1 MTTGEREVR
10 ESFWRAIS
18 SGAISL
24 LEYRKTRSKAK
35 HIKPIDFLYRYLRY
49 NALFEFDI
57 FCALVDL
64 PINRNPVYREFYD
77 KYDEKDKKLIR
88 LEHKRNMLLSKEAD
102 VSDIEVEIEFLKK
115 NRMRNALLEIPR
127 GCLKSTFLIARSNW
141 RYLRDVIIRKRTP
154 TIVMLHGDIDKAS
167 ENLELVRANF
177 ARASIQELYYDVL
190 EMTQDTRRTIR
201 FRDESKLKRK
211 ENHFQVG
218 SVNSEMGGKHFT
230 YFMVD
235 DWHLDK
241 NCNSVE
247 KNNANKKAF
256 YKIFSLDDRSGYMQM
271 EMVGTEYWD
280 DSLYVDLKKKSN
292 FFYICKPAYDVDNDI
307 YNFPE
312 VLDEE
317 ELAFL
322 KETLP
327 PGEYNSQY
335 QMTAYSRDQELNLV
349 ENNDFLFAFKDE
361 QAPAGIEHIDI
372 TRAEFMRH
380 AGIITSKDPSYSKI
394 NKSSRDATVTAG
406 VLNGV
411 TYYIDEFRTTGGR
424 TEEIYQ
430 YLKQQVARNKS
441 DVVIVDSQAYQFNTA
456 LDFRDWLDRD
466 GLEVQNFIM
475 YKKPKIDTKGKVE
488 TAIYFL
494 QGKFPFQIRVH
505 YSLKH
510 LIAEIRREET
520 TFDFIDTMVQV
531 ASIRPSFIELY
542 GGKDEEDEYSLDYN
556 KYIDRSEEVA
566 SITGY

>member
-10 ESFWRAIS
+10 ESFWRAVS

-24 LEYRKTRSKAK
+24 LEYRKTRAKAK
-35 HIKPIDFLYRYLRY
+35 QIKAVDFMYRYLRY
-49 NALFEFDI
+49 NALFYFDV

-64 PINRNPVYREFYD
+64 PIDRNPVYREFYN
-77 KYDEKDKKLIR
+77 KYDENDINLI
-88 LEHKRNMLLSKEAD
+88 LTEHKRNIFAARKKD
-102 VSDIEVEIEFLKK
+102 VSTLTVEIERLKK
-115 NRMRNALLEIPR
+115 KRTRNALLEIPR

-154 TIVMLHGDIDKAS
+154 TIIMLHGDIDKAS

-177 ARASIQELYYDVL
+177 KSPAIQELYYDVL
-190 EMTQDTRRTIR
+190 ETTQDTRRTIR

-218 SVNSEMGGKHFT
+218 SVNSELGGKHFT

-241 NCNSVE
+241 NSNSPE
-247 KNNANKKAF
+247 KNEANKKAF
-256 YKIFSLDDRSGYMQM
+256 YKLFSLDDRSGYMQM

-280 DSLYVDLKKKSN
+280 DSIYVDLKQKQN
-292 FFYICKPAYDVDNDI
+292 FFYVCKPAYDIDNDV
-307 YNFPE
+307 YNFEE
-312 VLDEE
+312 VIDKDE
-317 ELAFL
+317 LNFL
-322 KETLP
+322 RETLP
-327 PGEYNSQY
+327 PREFNSQY
-335 QMTAYSRDQELNLV
+335 QMVSYSRDQELKLV
-349 ENNDFLFAFKDE
+349 DNNDFLFAFKDE
-361 QAPAGIEHIDI
+361 TPPIGVQQLDI
-372 TRAEFMRH
+372 TRDEFMKH

-406 VLNGV
+406 VLGGV

-430 YLKQQVARNKS
+430 HLKRQVARNRS

-456 LDFRDWLDRD
+456 LDFKDWLDRD
-466 GLEVQNFIM
+466 GLEVQKFIM

-488 TAIYFL
+488 TAVYFL
-494 QGKFPFQIRVH
+494 SGKFPHQIRVH
-505 YSLKH
+505 HSLKY

-520 TFDFIDTMVQV
+520 TLDFIDTMVQV
-531 ASIRPSFIELY
+531 ASVRPAWIELY
-542 GGKDEEDEYSLDYN
+542 GGKEDEREEYSPTG
-556 KYIDRSEEVA
+556 IMDRVEEV
-566 SITGY
+566 SSVTGY

>member
-1 MTTGEREVR
+1 MTTGELEVT
-10 ESFWRAIS
+10 EAFDRAVK

-24 LEYRKTRSKAK
+24 KDYNAKKAK
-35 HIKPIDFLYRYLRY
+35 VPHIKDMDFMYRFLRY
-49 NALFEFDI
+49 NALFFFDV

-64 PINRNPVYREFYD
+64 PIDRNPVYREFYD
-77 KYDEKDKKLIR
+77 KYDEKDEKLIL
-88 LEHKRNMLLSKEAD
+88 LEHKRNIFEIKKQD
-102 VSDIEVEIEFLKK
+102 VSEIEIEIELLKK
-115 NRMRNALLEIPR
+115 KRTRNALLEIPR

-177 ARASIQELYYDVL
+177 TRPAIQELYYDVL

-201 FRDESKLKRK
+201 FKDESKLKRK

-241 NCNSVE
+241 NSNSPE
-247 KNNANKKAF
+247 KNEANKKSF
-256 YKIFSLDDRSGYMQM
+256 YKLFSLDDRSGYMQM

-280 DSLYVDLKKKSN
+280 DSLYVDLKQKSN
-292 FFYICKPAYDVDNDI
+292 FFYICRPAYDIDKDK
-307 YNFPE
+307 YNFEE
-312 VLDEE
+312 VIDKDELD
-317 ELAFL
+317 FL

-327 PGEYNSQY
+327 PREFNSQY

-349 ENNDFLFAFKDE
+349 DGNDFLFAFKE
-361 QAPAGIEHIDI
+361 EAAPVGIEHLDI
-372 TRAEFMRH
+372 TKEEFMRN

-430 YLKQQVARNKS
+430 HLKRQVAKNRS

-456 LDFRDWLDRD
+456 LDFRDWLERD

-494 QGKFPFQIRVH
+494 SGKFPHQIRVH
-505 YSLKH
+505 HSLKH

-542 GGKDEEDEYSLDYN
+542 GGKEDEEDYFDN
-556 KYIDRSEEVA
+556 NNIDRSEEVA

>member
-1 MTTGEREVR
+1 MTTGELEVR
-10 ESFWRAIS
+10 ESFWRAVS
-18 SGAISL
+18 SGAIDIR
-24 LEYRKTRSKAK
+24 EYLKTRRTVPKISS
-35 HIKPIDFLYRYLRY
+35 IDFLYRYLRY
-49 NALFEFDI
+49 NALFDFNI

-64 PINRNPVYREFYD
+64 PIDRNPVYREFYD
-77 KYDEKDKKLIR
+77 KYDEKDSKLIR
-88 LEHKRNMLLSKEAD
+88 LEHKRNILLIKNVD
-102 VSDIEVEIEFLKK
+102 ISDIESEIEVLKK
-115 NRMRNALLEIPR
+115 KRTRNALLEIPR

-141 RYLRDVIIRKRTP
+141 KYLRDVIIRKRTP
-154 TIVMLHGDIDKAS
+154 TIIMLHGDIDKAS

-177 ARASIQELYYDVL
+177 KSPVIQELYYDVL
-190 EMTQDTRRTIR
+190 EMTQDTKRTIR
-201 FRDESKLKRK
+201 FKDESKLKRK
-211 ENHFQVG
+211 ENHLQVG

-230 YFMVD
+230 YWMVD

-241 NCNSVE
+241 NSNSPE
-247 KNNANKKAF
+247 KNQMNKKAF
-256 YKIFSLDDRSGYMQM
+256 YKLFSLDDRSGYSQM

-280 DSLYVDLKKKSN
+280 DGLYVELKQKPN
-292 FFYICKPAYDVDNDI
+292 FFYVCKPAYDINTDT

-312 VLDEE
+312 VLDKE
-317 ELAFL
+317 ELDFL

-327 PGEYNSQY
+327 PQEYNSQY

-349 ENNDFLFAFKDE
+349 DNNDFLFAFKDE
-361 QAPAGIEHIDI
+361 EAPVGVERIDI
-372 TRAEFMRH
+372 TKAEFMRE

-430 YLKQQVARNKS
+430 YLKQQVARNRS

-466 GLEVQNFIM
+466 GLEIQNFIM

-494 QGKFPFQIRVH
+494 QGKFPHQIRVH
-505 YSLKH
+505 FSLKH

-531 ASIRPSFIELY
+531 ASVRPSFIELY
-542 GGKDEEDEYSLDYN
+542 GGKEDEEEYYN
-556 KYIDRSEEVA
+556 NNNYIDRSEEVS